1 MSGASSATAISSN
14 SMVVSVAVS
23 KSLMA
28 TSPETTS
35 VTEFCNPSCAART
48 ISKAISDSGSRFG
61 SEATVF
67 TAATDLAIAAI
78 TSAVMT
84 ANGATSATTLT
95 KTACKVSVDV
105 KSMPA
110 SETAVVE
117 ICFATA
123 WAS

>member
-14 SMVVSVAVS
+14 SLLVSVAVS

-35 VTEFCNPSCAART
+35 ATDVCKLSCAALT
-48 ISKAISDSGSRFG
+48 MSKAISDSGSRFG
-61 SEATVF
+61 SETTVF
-67 TAATDLAIAAI
+67 TAATDPAIAAI
-78 TSAVMT
+78 TSTVMT
-84 ANGATSATTLT
+84 ASGATSATTPT
-95 KTACKVSVDV
+95 KIVCKVSVDV

-110 SETAVVE
+110 SETAAVE

-123 WAS
+123 CAS